1 MSSRD
6 SLQLRHYVYAFFSF
20 FSVKK
25 NELKGVA
32 KEVTG
37 KDIVKNLLKYT
48 WPRGRSSEER
58 AVKCSLITSL
68 LLMVASKVRIS
79 DKSKMVWTGFGCEIK
94 AWF

>member
-1 MSSRD
+1 MLVVSIRKLHLHILLT
-6 SLQLRHYVYAFFSF
+6 SLRILYIFR
-20 FSVKK
+20 VKK

-68 LLMVASKVRIS
+68 LLMVASKVTVSNNEWWLSLRLR
-79 DKSKMVWTGFGCEIK
+79 V
-94 AWF
+94 

>member
-1 MSSRD
+1 MVSTRELNPRD
-6 SLQLRHYVYAFFSF
+6 SLQLHHDVYAFFSF

-48 WPRGRSSEER
+48 WPRGSSSEER

-68 LLMVASKVRIS
+68 LLMVASKVRS
-79 DKSKMVWTGFGCEIK
+79 SARSKMVGVRVWL
-94 AWF
+94 

>member
-1 MSSRD
+1 MSLRD
-6 SLQLRHYVYAFFSF
+6 SLQLHYYVYAFFSF

-48 WPRGRSSEER
+48 WPRGRSSHGLR
-58 AVKCSLITSL
+58 AH
-68 LLMVASKVRIS
+68 SKSVDRT
-79 DKSKMVWTGFGCEIK
+79 DC
-94 AWF
+94 

>member
-1 MSSRD
+1 MT
-6 SLQLRHYVYAFFSF
+6 SLHILYIFR
-20 FSVKK
+20 VKK

-37 KDIVKNLLKYT
+37 RDIVKNLLKYT

-68 LLMVASKVRIS
+68 LLMVASKVTLS
-79 DKSKMVWTGFGCEIK
+79 NNQWCPFESLVFGVEVFTDPCRVK
-94 AWF
+94 R

>member
-1 MSSRD
+1 MT
-6 SLQLRHYVYAFFSF
+6 FFR
-20 FSVKK
+20 VKK
-25 NELKGVA
+25 TELKGVA

-58 AVKCSLITSL
+58 AVKCSLVTSL

-79 DKSKMVWTGFGCEIK
+79 DKMVSGGDMKKPGFSSFLDTFVLLKC
-94 AWF
+94 